1 MLRFFKIWF
10 AVLTGSNLEFSTLKL
25 ISHSNLIAQLACS
38 VFFLTCSSSWFFFSW
53 RNIKMTFIT
62 AHIWFRIGPRVSLFS
77 FSDGLKW
84 QCSLLLCHGTYK
96 GDRDSHLK
104 KSFTLLY
111 LCVYACA
118 CTHVWENVL
127 EWRLEDNLWEL
138 VLSFCYMGPW
148 DQTQDITSGGKLLYM
163 LHHFTGPEIN
173 YIDILWFLHHYL
185 HNVMVLRVQSL
196 SRTDTLSI
204 PIEFGHLIP

>member
-25 ISHSNLIAQLACS
+25 IGHSNLIAQLACS
-38 VFFLTCSSSWFFFSW
+38 VFFLTCSSSLFFFSW

-96 GDRDSHLK
+96 RDRDSYFK
-104 KSFTLLY
+104 KKFYITVFVRVCLGKGTWVKARGPLMGVSSLLLLY
-111 LCVYACA
+111 GSLGS
-118 CTHVWENVL
+118 N
-127 EWRLEDNLWEL
+127 
-138 VLSFCYMGPW
+138 
-148 DQTQDITSGGKLLYM
+148 SGC
-163 LHHFTGPEIN
+163 H
-173 YIDILWFLHHYL
+173 
-185 HNVMVLRVQSL
+185 
-196 SRTDTLSI
+196 
-204 PIEFGHLIP
+204 